1 MADADFLTLSAAE
14 AAFLKA
20 AADTIIPADALSPS
34 ASDCGVIDF
43 IDCELAGPY
52 GEGARLYRDGPI
64 VKGKPEHG
72 YQLGLSPREFF
83 AQGIAA
89 AEAWTTQSFG
99 RSFAEL
105 SEAERQAALQAMEH
119 GKAQFVSP
127 VPATPAGPAAD
138 LDSLAFFEALIAIV
152 MEGFFADPYYGGN
165 RDMAGWKMIGYP
177 GLPADYQSAIEKF
190 RGKRYTVTPRSI
202 GDLA

>member
-1 MADADFLTLSAAE
+1 MATSDYLTLTDDE

-72 YQLGLSPREFF
+72 YQLGLTPREFF
-83 AQGIAA
+83 RQGIDAA
-89 AEAWTTQSFG
+89 ALWTMQNFG
-99 RSFAEL
+99 RAFAALGET
-105 SEAERQAALQAMEH
+105 ERQAALQAIEQ
-119 GKAQFVSP
+119 GNAQF
-127 VPATPAGPAAD
+127 AAFD
-138 LDSLAFFEALIAIV
+138 AREFFEALITIV

-177 GLPADYQSAIEKF
+177 GLMADYQAAIETH
-190 RGKRYTVTPRSI
+190 RGRRYTAKPRSI
-202 GDLA
+202 GDFA

>member
-1 MADADFLTLSAAE
+1 MAESDFLTLTPAE

-72 YQLGLSPREFF
+72 YQLGLTPREFF

-89 AEAWTTQSFG
+89 ADAWTTQTYG
-99 RSFAEL
+99 RSFSEL
-105 SEAERQAALQAMEH
+105 DNAGRQTALAAIEQ
-119 GKAQFVSP
+119 GKAQF
-127 VPATPAGPAAD
+127 AD
-138 LDSLAFFEALIAIV
+138 FEARDFFEALIAIV

-165 RDMAGWKMIGYP
+165 RDMAGWKMVGYP
-177 GLPADYQSAIEKF
+177 GLMADYQSAIEAY
-190 RGKRYTVTPRSI
+190 RAKRYKAAPRSI
-202 GDLA
+202 GDFA

>member
-1 MADADFLTLSAAE
+1 MADSDHLTLTEAE

-34 ASDCGVIDF
+34 ASACGVIDF

-64 VKGKPEHG
+64 AKGKPEHG
-72 YQLGLSPREFF
+72 YQLGLTPREFF
-83 AQGIAA
+83 RAGIAA
-89 AEAWTTQSFG
+89 ADAWTTARFG
-99 RSFAEL
+99 CGLAALDEAQRATAL
-105 SEAERQAALQAMEH
+105 SEMES
-119 GKAQFVSP
+119 GTARF
-127 VPATPAGPAAD
+127 AD
-138 LDSLAFFEALIAIV
+138 FEAREFLEALLAIV

-165 RDMAGWKMIGYP
+165 RDLAGWKMIGYP

-190 RGKRYTVTPRSI
+190 RGKRYSVKPRSI
-202 GDLA
+202 GDYA

>member
-1 MADADFLTLSAAE
+1 MADSDLLTLTDAE

-34 ASDCGVIDF
+34 ASDCGVVDF

-64 VKGKPEHG
+64 AQGKPEHG

-83 AQGIAA
+83 RQGIAA
-89 AEAWTTQSFG
+89 ADLWATQNFG

-105 SEAERQAALQAMEH
+105 CDSERHGALLAMEQ
-119 GKAQFVSP
+119 GTAQL
-127 VPATPAGPAAD
+127 AD
-138 LDSLAFFEALIAIV
+138 FDAREFFEALITIV

-165 RDMAGWKMIGYP
+165 RDMAGWKMVGYP
-177 GLPADYQSAIEKF
+177 GLMADYQGAIETF
-190 RGKRYTVTPRSI
+190 RGKRYTAKPRSI
-202 GDLA
+202 GDFA

>member
-1 MADADFLTLSAAE
+1 MAASDHLTLTEAE
-14 AAFLKA
+14 AAFLTA
-20 AADTIIPADALSPS
+20 AADTIIPADRLSPS
-34 ASDCGVIDF
+34 ASQCGVVDF

-64 VKGKPEHG
+64 ARGKPEHG
-72 YQLGLSPREFF
+72 YQLGLTPRDFF

-89 AEAWTTQSFG
+89 AEAWTAERFGQSF
-99 RSFAEL
+99 
-105 SEAERQAALQAMEH
+105 AALAEADRQTALRAMEQ
-119 GKAQFVSP
+119 GEAQF
-127 VPATPAGPAAD
+127 AAFD
-138 LDSLAFFEALIAIV
+138 AREFFEALIAIV

-177 GLPADYQSAIEKF
+177 GLPADYHLAITTH
-190 RGKRYTVTPRSI
+190 RGKRYPNPPRSI